1 MPVAYGTWV
10 YSAVV
15 TGSFAWTQVAPVSS
29 AREDPAGRE
38 SLVVWTNETVNVPAE
53 ERRLSRYSESS

>member
-1 MPVAYGTWV
+1 MPVAYGIWV

-15 TGSFAWTQVAPVSS
+15 AGCFAMGACRSVSS
-29 AREDPAGRE
+29 ARDDAAGRE

-53 ERRLSRYSESS
+53 ERRLSRYSEGS

>member
-1 MPVAYGTWV
+1 MPVAYGIWV

-15 TGSFAWTQVAPVSS
+15 AGCFAWTRVAPVSS
-29 AREDPAGRE
+29 ARDDAAGRE

-53 ERRLSRYSESS
+53 ERRLSRYSEGS